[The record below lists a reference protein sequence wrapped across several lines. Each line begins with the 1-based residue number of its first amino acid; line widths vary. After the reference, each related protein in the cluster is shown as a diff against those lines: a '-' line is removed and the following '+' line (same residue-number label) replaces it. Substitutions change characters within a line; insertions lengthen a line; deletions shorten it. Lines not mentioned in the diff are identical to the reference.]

1 MINWLEQRT
10 GLVSALKEFL
20 TEDIPGGATYW
31 YVWGSATLIT
41 LTIQIV
47 TGIFL
52 TFYYSPS
59 SATAWESTA
68 FIYQHV
74 YLGQFMLSL
83 HFWGASA
90 MIVLV
95 SVHLLQVLVF
105 GAYKRPREIQWV
117 VGVTL
122 FFFTLMSGLTGY
134 LLPWDLNAYFATQ
147 VAINIAAS
155 VPIIGQQT
163 AYFLNDGATLG
174 TLTVGRF
181 FGLHV
186 WATPALLIGLVGLHL
201 FIFRHNGAAGPPQDK
216 LPKTVGRFYPDQIFM
231 DTVIAFLVF
240 LVIVALS
247 WFMPAPLLAKADPN
261 NATFTPAPA
270 WYFYALYGL
279 LRIAPQVAA
288 IFHLPLQ
295 FMNLAATVVLP
306 GVFAT
311 VLILLPWLD
320 RNPSRAI
327 LRRPF
332 MIGITLVS
340 IIGII
345 WLTKYS
351 ADAIGAEQKQNP
363 AGQTP
368 VLGYG
373 APPATPAPLNAG
385 PPSNTGGATVA
396 TTNAGAAPDGAAIY
410 STNCAS
416 CHGASGQ
423 GLPGAFPLL
432 AGNPVVTGDP
442 NAVIGIVANGL
453 HGQIKVNGQTF
464 NGAMPAWHGKLTDAQ
479 IAAVLTYIRSSW
491 GNKAAPITE
500 AQVKAHK

>member
-1 MINWLEQRT
+1 MTNVIKWIEGRT
-10 GLVSALKEFL
+10 GLVSALKDFL

-31 YVWGSATLIT
+31 YVWGSATLIVF
-41 LTIQIV
+41 TIQVV
-47 TGIFL
+47 TGIIL

-59 SATAWESTA
+59 AATAWKSTA

-74 YLGQFMLSL
+74 YGGQFLLSL

-95 SVHLLQVLVF
+95 SIHLLQVLVF
-105 GAYKRPREIQWV
+105 GAYKRPREVQWV

-122 FFFTLMSGLTGY
+122 FFFTLSMGLTGY

-181 FGLHV
+181 YGLHV
-186 WATPALLIGLVGLHL
+186 WATPALLIGLIGLHL
-201 FIFRHNGAAGPPQDK
+201 FIFRHNGPAGPAQDEH
-216 LPKTVGRFYPDQIFM
+216 PKTTGRFYPDQIFM
-231 DTVIAFLVF
+231 DTVIAFISF
-240 LVIVALS
+240 LVIVALA
-247 WFMPAPLLAKADPN
+247 WYMPAPLLAEADPN

-279 LRIAPQVAA
+279 LRIAPAVAA
-288 IFHLPLQ
+288 FFRLPLE
-295 FMNLAATVVLP
+295 FVNLAATVVLP
-306 GVFAT
+306 GVFAL
-311 VLILLPWLD
+311 VLVALPWLD
-320 RNPSRAI
+320 RNPSRAV
-327 LRRPF
+327 LKRPF
-332 MIGITLVS
+332 MLAITGIS
-340 IIGII
+340 IIAII

-351 ADAIGAEQKQNP
+351 ADAIGAEQKLNP

-373 APPATPAPLNAG
+373 APPQTPAPASTAVVTGNA
-385 PPSNTGGATVA
+385 
-396 TTNAGAAPDGAAIY
+396 AAPDGAKIY

-416 CHGASGQ
+416 CHGANGT
-423 GLPGAFPLL
+423 GLPGAFPPL

-442 NAVIGIVANGL
+442 NKVIDIVDNGL
-453 HGQIKVNGQTF
+453 HGVVKVNGQSY
-464 NGAMPAWHGKLTDAQ
+464 NGVMPSWKSSLKPAD
-479 IAAVLTYIRSSW
+479 ISAVITYIRSSW
-491 GNKAAPITE
+491 GNSAPAVTE

>member
-1 MINWLEQRT
+1 MINWLESRT

-20 TEDIPGGATYW
+20 TEDVPGGASYW

-52 TFYYSPS
+52 TLYYSPS
-59 SATAWESTA
+59 AITAWESTA

-74 YLGQFMLSL
+74 TLGSFMISL
-83 HFWGASA
+83 HYWGASA
-90 MIVLV
+90 MIILV

-122 FFFTLMSGLTGY
+122 FFFTLAMGLTGY

-147 VAINIAAS
+147 VAINIAGS

-181 FGLHV
+181 YGLHV

-201 FIFRHNGAAGPPQDK
+201 FIFRHNGAAGPPKDEK
-216 LPKTVGRFYPDQIFM
+216 PKTIGRFYPDQIFM
-231 DTVIAFLVF
+231 DTAIAFIVF

-247 WFMPAPLLAKADPN
+247 AFMPAPLLAKADPN

-279 LRIAPQVAA
+279 LRVASIAANVLR
-288 IFHLPLQ
+288 LPLPIL
-295 FMNLAATVVLP
+295 NLVATVVLP
-306 GVFAT
+306 GVFAV
-311 VLILLPWLD
+311 VLLLLPWID
-320 RNPSRAI
+320 RNPSRAP
-327 LRRPF
+327 LKRPF
-332 MIGITLVS
+332 MMGVTLAT
-340 IIGII
+340 IILIV

-351 ADAIGAEQKQNP
+351 ADAIAAEQKLNP
-363 AGQTP
+363 AAQAP

-373 APPATPAPLNAG
+373 APPSTPAPLG
-385 PPSNTGGATVA
+385 VTTTTSGQTATVA
-396 TTNAGAAPDGAAIY
+396 SAPDGASVY

-416 CHGASGQ
+416 CHAANGQ
-423 GLPGAFPLL
+423 GLPGTFPAL
-432 AGNPVVTGDP
+432 AGNPIVTGDP
-442 NAVIGIVANGL
+442 KAVIGIIANGL
-453 HGQIKVNGQTF
+453 HGQIKVNGQVF
-464 NGAMPAWHGKLTDAQ
+464 NGVMPAWHGKLTDAQ

-491 GNKAAPITE
+491 GNKASPITE